1 MGIKEDI
8 FYEGGPHKGELIVNG
23 LIGLTIIGLPL
34 AVGALVRALWLR
46 YRITNRRISITGGWM
61 GRDKYEFIYNEVRK
75 VVALPRGIG
84 LWGDMVVTLN
94 DGSRI
99 EMRAVPKFRE
109 VEAFINDR
117 IESKKA
123 ERKAA
128 MQGESKKAKKS

>member
-1 MGIKEDI
+1 MGIKEEV
-8 FYEGGPHKGELIVNG
+8 FYEGGPHKGEMIVNG

-34 AVGALVRALWLR
+34 AVGAFVRALWLR
-46 YRITNRRISITGGWM
+46 YRITNRRIAVTGGWM
-61 GRDKYEFIYNEVRK
+61 GRDKYEFIYNEILK
-75 VVALPRGIG
+75 VVVIPRGVG

-109 VEAFINDR
+109 LEDYINDR

-123 ERKAA
+123 ERRAA
-128 MQGESKKAKKS
+128 MTGKSKSAKKA

>member
-1 MGIKEDI
+1 
-8 FYEGGPHKGELIVNG
+8 
-23 LIGLTIIGLPL
+23 
-34 AVGALVRALWLR
+34 
-46 YRITNRRISITGGWM
+46 M

-75 VVALPRGIG
+75 VVSMPRGVG

-109 VEAFINDR
+109 VEKFINDR

-123 ERKAA
+123 ERKAEL
-128 MQGESKKAKKS
+128 QGKKKAQKAAKS